1 MSRWGGAEE
10 RRNRVEW
17 KEVIEM
23 KNAIQSQSGSGVK
36 AATPKGLEAE
46 IALLIKGVSASI
58 PDGSSLTVATQ
69 SWTKQALVAELQKG
83 LDLYQKVKDQVQ
95 ALKEDRQAR
104 LNGLPAIRKLAKDL
118 RHALIGTFGH
128 GSPMLEQFG
137 IKVAVPVPL
146 TAEQQALRVARL
158 RATRAARH
166 TLGPRQKQAIRGV
179 VATTPSVASAPVAPV
194 LPGSSG
200 VNGPSAG

>member
-1 MSRWGGAEE
+1 
-10 RRNRVEW
+10 
-17 KEVIEM
+17 M

-36 AATPKGLEAE
+36 AATPKVLEAE

-69 SWTKQALVAELQKG
+69 SWTKEALVAELQKG

-95 ALKEDRQAR
+95 ALKQDRQTR
-104 LNGLPAIRKLAKDL
+104 SNGLQAIRKLAKDL
-118 RHALIGTFGH
+118 RHALIGVFGH

-146 TAEQQALRVARL
+146 TAEQQSLRVARL

-166 TLGPRQKQAIRGV
+166 TLGP
-179 VATTPSVASAPVAPV
+179 
-194 LPGSSG
+194 
-200 VNGPSAG
+200 